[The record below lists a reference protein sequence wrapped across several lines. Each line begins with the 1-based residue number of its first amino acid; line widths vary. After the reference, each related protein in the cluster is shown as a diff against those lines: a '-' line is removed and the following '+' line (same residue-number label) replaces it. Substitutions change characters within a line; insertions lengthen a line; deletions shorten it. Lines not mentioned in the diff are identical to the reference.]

1 MKVFIATLAALL
13 VLTIA
18 PSASAAQRVVLHS
31 GGSSTTLLYVSTTS
45 IQGLYAAD
53 INAVVV
59 PAIQRV
65 ESIGG
70 HYSCIPT
77 YTVLPVP
84 TPKHRTDI
92 QRAARITFVGQTA
105 VVTARRGAP
114 RGERSWS
121 VEARCADLTVDETFT
136 IGVRRN

>member
-18 PSASAAQRVVLHS
+18 PSASAAQRVVHS

-53 INAVVV
+53 INAAVV

-70 HYSCIPT
+70 HYSCTPT

-84 TPKHRTDI
+84 THKHRTNI
-92 QRAARITFVGQTA
+92 QRGARIAFVGQTA
-105 VVTARRGAP
+105 VVTVRRGAP

-136 IGVRRN
+136 IGVR